1 MSQHQKDWQII
12 LLQCHA
18 VLGNLGSWPA
28 CVSDSLF
35 TFGLTRGTKWFS
47 VWKSCVWPVCPLWPP
62 PYVDFITNYALST
75 DFLLCSHHNNYTYWT
90 NRNMHHDNLPA
101 QTSYIISFLGRRFS
115 SLFLDIFG
123 MFQGNFLFFT
133 VFYDALYAYCCF
145 QLSICFVNQSS
156 IYWTT

>member
-1 MSQHQKDWQII
+1 
-12 LLQCHA
+12 
-18 VLGNLGSWPA
+18 
-28 CVSDSLF
+28 
-35 TFGLTRGTKWFS
+35 
-47 VWKSCVWPVCPLWPP
+47 
-62 PYVDFITNYALST
+62 
-75 DFLLCSHHNNYTYWT
+75 
-90 NRNMHHDNLPA
+90 MHHDNLPA